1 MRTYEQC
8 ILTAA
13 KDTETD
19 STQVYTHTLIIVVPH
34 LSVGAVP
41 QQLCTPEGI
50 VQPTLSSVT
59 WGSIADMSTEG
70 QGAPRLHYLILLKIE
85 SRSFFM
91 AARVRVLCRNS
102 PARF

>member
-41 QQLCTPEGI
+41 QQLQENKTI
-50 VQPTLSSVT
+50 KVHHNKSIHVFPT
-59 WGSIADMSTEG
+59 
-70 QGAPRLHYLILLKIE
+70 
-85 SRSFFM
+85 
-91 AARVRVLCRNS
+91 
-102 PARF
+102 